1 VTAYAALRWTKAAA
15 HDDDDEE
22 ARGDDDGEPLQGG
35 DQRRGSAILR
45 GTPRIEVDNP
55 NEKIS
60 RTTNQAATDQET
72 TKRKDEL
79 NDELKMLAEQEKEF
93 DKQVRRHCHSIETFP
108 THVLSILH
116 ILFGQ

>member
-1 VTAYAALRWTKAAA
+1 MDGGGGGGGGY
-15 HDDDDEE
+15 
-22 ARGDDDGEPLQGG
+22 RGYFGIGAEDLKNRDGTR
-35 DQRRGSAILR
+35 D
-45 GTPRIEVDNP
+45 

-60 RTTNQAATDQET
+60 RTTNQAATAERNAREKEDAFKRDQES

>member
-1 VTAYAALRWTKAAA
+1 
-15 HDDDDEE
+15 
-22 ARGDDDGEPLQGG
+22 
-35 DQRRGSAILR
+35 
-45 GTPRIEVDNP
+45 
-55 NEKIS
+55 
-60 RTTNQAATDQET
+60 
-72 TKRKDEL
+72 L